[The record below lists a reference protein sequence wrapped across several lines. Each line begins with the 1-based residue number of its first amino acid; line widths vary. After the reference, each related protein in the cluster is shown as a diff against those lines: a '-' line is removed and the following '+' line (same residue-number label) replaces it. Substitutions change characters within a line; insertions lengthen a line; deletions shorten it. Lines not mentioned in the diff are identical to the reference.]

1 MNYCSKVYLNILI
14 SVIALAGAINWGL
27 FGLFNFNLVEY
38 LLNSFNNRTI
48 NKIIYIIIG
57 ICGLLL
63 LFNRDTYLPFLG
75 EAAFP
80 EPLREY
86 TPISNGGEI
95 ISKTIKNLPVGAK
108 VIYWASEPTNNDK
121 VVDNPITA
129 YGSYTNQGVVIV
141 NDKGEATLTV
151 NKPSSYEVPNKGKLD
166 KHIHYRY
173 WTKYG
178 ITSPVFTIK
187 LE

>member
-14 SVIALAGAINWGL
+14 SVIALAGALNWGL
-27 FGLFNFNLVEY
+27 IGIVNFNLVNY
-38 LLNSFNNRTI
+38 IFGSCN
-48 NKIIYIIIG
+48 IILERMVYIVVG

-75 EAAFP
+75 DAAFP
-80 EPLREY
+80 EPLKEY
-86 TPISNGGEI
+86 IPVANGEM

-108 VIYWASEPTNNDK
+108 VIYWASETTNPDK

-129 YGSYTNQGVVIV
+129 YGSYTNQGVAIA
-141 NDKGEATLTV
+141 NDKGEAILKL
-151 NKPSSYEVPNKGKLD
+151 NKPSAYEVPNKGKLE

-178 ITSPVFTIK
+178 ITSPVFTTLIK
-187 LE
+187 